1 MTLNQSLLNYSLAIF
16 DSLAEIFIDMKEFFD
31 SFISQVELN
40 QQELEIAREMKESL
54 TKQIN
59 MKENELIEL
68 EDEIKICNQEI
79 QLLNKELYFY
89 KKKRTSFI
97 KNNYFNRLN
106 SVKIRKFKQ
115 PIKPRQPLTNMAID
129 LESIKEMRSQSQ
141 VIRNHAKEI
150 RIRASE
156 IIRNTRCLT
165 KEFNLSISN
174 RSSLSQSL
182 TQSEKS

>member
-54 TKQIN
+54 NKQIN

-89 KKKRTSFI
+89 EKKISFI

-150 RIRASE
+150 RIRSSE
-156 IIRNTRCLT
+156 IIRNIRCLT